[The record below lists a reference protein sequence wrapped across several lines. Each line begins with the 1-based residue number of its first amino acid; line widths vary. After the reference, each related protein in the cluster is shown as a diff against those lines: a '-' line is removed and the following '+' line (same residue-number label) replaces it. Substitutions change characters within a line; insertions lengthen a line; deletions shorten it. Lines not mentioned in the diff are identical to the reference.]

1 MKTLGLFDKAKKKA
15 SRFKE
20 RTVLALFLSFVVS
33 FSYVSQSFASI
44 YSDALEVNRTLPI
57 QSNLVENWP
66 QGPIV
71 SAYSAILVDY
81 DTGAILYD
89 KNSHAPM
96 YPASTTKLMTSIL
109 AMEKEGSNLNDLVS
123 FSYSAISPIPEDASS
138 MGMNIGNKMTL
149 EECLYGIL
157 VCSANEVSNAVAE
170 YVSGDIDTFV
180 NLMNERAKELG
191 CEVTHFTNAHGY
203 CDESHVS
210 SAYDLSLI
218 AREFFKNELLSKMSR
233 TPSYHWYP
241 TEYQPED
248 LILGSTNY
256 FLKGRYICDGIVG
269 SKTGYTDDSRQVLVT
284 CAERNGMRLIAVVM
298 KDELPYQYEDTLSL
312 LEYGFNNFEKLKVSD
327 FEKKYTVTD
336 EDFFHSNSAVFGDS
350 SPILSIDRNSF
361 VIVPKNLEFSD
372 LNSSLVYSDDSDSSI
387 ATVYYD
393 YKGVALGSADILYS
407 AKQEKLFVFDKTED
421 EPDEQTEDENEPTF
435 IYVNYIIYGIAAV
448 FIVVFLIAVIVKVL
462 SNYHFGG
469 STRPKSSFGKR
480 KKRKGPKYKIELSGS
495 KKKKGWKK
503 RRSNYIEF

>member
-1 MKTLGLFDKAKKKA
+1 MKTLGLFDKATKKA
-15 SRFKE
+15 SCFKG
-20 RTVLALFLSFVVS
+20 RCVLAFFLSFAVAV
-33 FSYVSQSFASI
+33 SYVSPSFASI
-44 YSDALEVNRTLPI
+44 YSDALEVNRTLPV

-81 DTGAILYD
+81 DTGAVLYD
-89 KNSHAPM
+89 KNSHEPM

-123 FSYSAISPIPEDASS
+123 FSYNAVASISEDASS

-203 CDESHVS
+203 CDERHVS

-298 KDELPYQYEDTLSL
+298 KDELPYQYEDTLAL
-312 LEYGFNNFEKLKVSD
+312 LDYGFNNFEKLKVSD

-350 SPILSIDRNSF
+350 SPILSMDKSSY
-361 VIVPKNLEFSD
+361 VIVPKNLEFTD
-372 LNSSLVYSDDSDSSI
+372 LNSTLVYSNESDSSI

-393 YKGVALGSADILYS
+393 YKGVKLGSAEILYS
-407 AKQEKLFVFDKTED
+407 DKQEKLFVFDKTD
-421 EPDEQTEDENEPTF
+421 EETEEPTEEETEPTF
-435 IYVNYIIYGIAAV
+435 IYVNYIIYGIAALFV
-448 FIVVFLIAVIVKVL
+448 VVFLIAIVVKVL

-469 STRPKSSFGKR
+469 NIRPKHSFGKR
-480 KKRKGPKYKIELSGS
+480 KRQKGPKYKIELSGS

-503 RRSNYIEF
+503 RRSNYIDF